1 MRSLLTVVV
10 IVTLVASG
18 LIALMWS
25 QQRRLIYFPSP
36 GPVPSAAAVLPNG
49 RDVVLDTEDGIRLGA
64 WYFPGRQRRPPC
76 WCATATPATGRC
88 APHWLSR

>member
-18 LIALMWS
+18 LLALMWS

-36 GPVPSAAAVLPNG
+36 GPVPSAAAVLPTAS
-49 RDVVLDTEDGIRLGA
+49 DVVFETADGIR
-64 WYFPGRQRRPPC
+64 
-76 WCATATPATGRC
+76 
-88 APHWLSR
+88 